1 MSLPFLQPLL
11 LCNAQTSINS
21 FKATLLALLREGRDG
36 VGPWI
41 ITFIIILNMDLKFM
55 VKGFFI

>member
-11 LCNAQTSINS
+11 SNAQTSINS